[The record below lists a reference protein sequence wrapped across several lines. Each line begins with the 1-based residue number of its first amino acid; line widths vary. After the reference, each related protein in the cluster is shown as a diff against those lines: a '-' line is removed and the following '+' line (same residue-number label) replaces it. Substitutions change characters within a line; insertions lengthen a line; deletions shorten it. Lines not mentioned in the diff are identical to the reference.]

1 MKSMKRRIA
10 LRTAGVGA
18 VAAAALALTANA
30 AFAASQIGP
39 GSPAAPVKCVQE
51 AMNYLDNAGLA
62 VDGSYGPET
71 TAAVETY
78 QSNHSLSVDGLVGP
92 ATGGSIKSV
101 IYHIVYVASHS
112 THPDETLAA
121 WETTCDSLLEGSITT

>member
-1 MKSMKRRIA
+1 MKRRIA
-10 LRTAGVGA
+10 LRTASIGA
-18 VAAAALALTANA
+18 VAAAAVALTTTA

-39 GSPAAPVKCVQE
+39 GSTGQPVKCVQE
-51 AMNYLDNAGLA
+51 AMNDLDGAGLS
-62 VDGSYGPET
+62 VDGDYGPLT
-71 TAAVETY
+71 SSAVESY

-92 ATGGSIKSV
+92 ATGGSVKSV

>member
-18 VAAAALALTANA
+18 VAAAALALTATA

-92 ATGGSIKSV
+92 QTGGSIKTV
-101 IYHIVYVASHS
+101 IYDDIQISNKAG
-112 THPDETLAA
+112 HPNETLDA
-121 WETTCDSLLEGSITT
+121 WETNCDSQLEGSIS